1 MEYKVSDF
9 VRHFNNMKN
18 ESDIEDI
25 LKLNEKN
32 PFWISAKEL
41 FDDKNLKLLK
51 EEIIGKER
59 KNIIRRKRRNI

>member
-25 LKLNEKN
+25 LIINEKN